1 MLGVVA
7 PLLQRL
13 PTALLLVSVMLPPGQ
28 NVVGPLAEI
37 TGVAGVGF
45 TVTVVLALV
54 ALHPLA
60 SVTVTV

>member
-7 PLLQRL
+7 PLLHRL
-13 PTALLLVSVMLPPGQ
+13 SEALLLVKVTLPPEQ

-45 TVTVVLALV
+45 TVTVVLALM